1 MSLTR
6 KFLTALGIEA
16 DKVEEIITAHTEVTD
31 ALKEQRDQYKADAEK
46 LPAVTEE
53 RDKLKEAVKNDRTE
67 ELQKKYDDLKSEY
80 DNYKA
85 DVKGKEVKANKT
97 KAYKELLKEVG
108 VSEKRFDAIL
118 KLTDLSKIEFD
129 DDNKIKDADKVK
141 DSIKSEW
148 GDFISTK
155 NTKGANTKN
164 PPSNTGGGTKTKE
177 EIMAIK
183 DSAERQAAIIENHE
197 LFGI

>member
-1 MSLTR
+1 MALTR

-16 DKVEEIITAHTEVTD
+16 DKIDEIITAHSETVD

-46 LPAVTEE
+46 VGTLTEE
-53 RDKLKEAVKNDRTE
+53 CNKLKEQVKNDKTE
-67 ELQKKYDDLKSEY
+67 VYKAELDKVKEDFKQ
-80 DNYKA
+80 YKA
-85 DVKGKEVKANKT
+85 DVEGKEVKANKA

-129 DDNKIKDADKVK
+129 DENKVKDADKVK

-148 GDFISTK
+148 GDFISTT
-155 NTKGANTKN
+155 NTKGADTKN
-164 PPSNTGGGTKTKE
+164 PPSNTGGGAKTKE

>member
-1 MSLTR
+1 MALTR

-16 DKVEEIITAHTEVTD
+16 DKIDEIITAHSETVD

-46 LPAVTEE
+46 VGTLTEE
-53 RDKLKEAVKNDRTE
+53 CNKLKEQVKNDKTE
-67 ELQKKYDDLKSEY
+67 VYKAELDKVKEDFKQ
-80 DNYKA
+80 YKA
-85 DVKGKEVKANKT
+85 DVEGKEVKANKA

-129 DDNKIKDADKVK
+129 DENKVKDADKVK

-148 GDFISTK
+148 SDFITTT
-155 NTKGANTKN
+155 NTKGADTKR
-164 PPSNTGGGTKTKE
+164 PPVNTGGGAKTKD

-183 DSAERQAAIIENHE
+183 DPSERQAAIAENHE

>member
-1 MSLTR
+1 MALTR

-16 DKVEEIITAHTEVTD
+16 DKIDEIITAHSETVD

-46 LPAVTEE
+46 VGTLTEE
-53 RDKLKEAVKNDRTE
+53 CNKLKEQVKNDKTE
-67 ELQKKYDDLKSEY
+67 VYKAELDKVKEDFKQ
-80 DNYKA
+80 YKA
-85 DVKGKEVKANKT
+85 DVEGKEVKANKA

-129 DDNKIKDADKVK
+129 DENKVKDADKVK

-148 GDFISTK
+148 SDFISTT
-155 NTKGANTKN
+155 NTKGADTKN
-164 PPSNTGGGTKTKE
+164 PPSNTGGGAKTKE
-177 EIMAIK
+177 KIMAIK

>member
-16 DKVEEIITAHTEVTD
+16 DKIDEIITAHSETVD
-31 ALKEQRDQYKADAEK
+31 ALKEQRDKYKTDAEK

-53 RDKLKEAVKNDRTE
+53 CNKLKEQVKNDKTE
-67 ELQKKYDDLKSEY
+67 VYKAELDKVKEDFKQ
-80 DNYKA
+80 YKA
-85 DVKGKEVKANKT
+85 DVEGKEVKANKA

-129 DDNKIKDADKVK
+129 DENKVKDADKVK
-141 DSIKSEW
+141 ESIKSEW
-148 GDFISTK
+148 SDFISTK